1 MTAVDPGARVGLA
14 PRAWPRPDDEPQRL
28 AAVHALGLLD
38 SAPEERFDRIARL
51 AARSLRVPVALVSLV
66 DAERQW
72 YKAAAGTACTEVP
85 RDESVCGYVLVED
98 PDGVFVVEDL
108 TADPRFAHLPAVTG
122 DRPYRAYA
130 SHVLRAHGRAVG
142 TICVLDHVPRRFDD
156 DDLATLADLA
166 RWAEVELRADEDRW
180 FTGELDVLKRRTEM
194 VLAGVAEGVVGV
206 DRAGRVTFINAAGRA
221 LLGRHDDGWLG
232 VDLHAVTHARALDG
246 SVLPVET
253 CPVTEV
259 LATGVSRRMLHD
271 TFWRHD
277 GSPMPVD
284 WSVGAVVDGD
294 VVVGAVVVFGDAS
307 QRLEVERMKDEFT
320 TVVSHELRTPLTS
333 LKGALELLG
342 HGLGGQ
348 LEPEAVR
355 LVEMGRRNANRL
367 ARLVDDI
374 LDVERLSRGGIPMTR
389 RPLDIHDLMQSAVAT
404 VQGMAAAK
412 DIRIETVPAEGVV
425 WGDEHRLLQVLT
437 NLLGN
442 ALRFSPE
449 GSCITLH
456 GERDVSAV
464 RIGVTDQGVGIPED
478 SLDRV
483 FDRFWQVDASSRRAS
498 GGTGL
503 GLAIAKNIVEA
514 HGGIIRVES
523 TVGEGSTFL
532 VCLPL
537 RSRDRPVAVDRRR
550 SAPDPEETS

>member
-1 MTAVDPGARVGLA
+1 MTTVVPG
-14 PRAWPRPDDEPQRL
+14 WPPCADEERRL
-28 AAVHALGLLD
+28 AAVQALGLLD
-38 SAPEERFDRIARL
+38 TVPEERFDRIARL
-51 AARSLRVPVALVSLV
+51 AARLLQAPMALVSLI
-66 DAERQW
+66 DADRQW
-72 YKAAAGTACTEVP
+72 YKASVGLTDRAVP
-85 RDESVCGYVLVED
+85 RDESVCGYVLQHG

-108 TADPRFAHLPAVTG
+108 TADPRFAHLPAVSG
-122 DRPYRAYA
+122 EEPVRAYA
-130 SHVLRAHGRAVG
+130 SCVLRVHGRAVG
-142 TICVLDHVPRRFDD
+142 TLCVLDRVARRFDD
-156 DDLATLADLA
+156 ADLAALADLA
-166 RWAEVELRADEDRW
+166 RWAEAELRADEDRRC
-180 FTGELDVLKRRTEM
+180 TGEMDVLKRRTEM

-271 TFWRHD
+271 TFWCHD
-277 GSPMPVD
+277 GSPLPVD
-284 WSVGAVVDGD
+284 WSVGAVVDGEA
-294 VVVGAVVVFGDAS
+294 VVGAVVVFGDAS
-307 QRLEVERMKDEFT
+307 QRLQVERMKDEFT

-333 LKGALELLG
+333 LKGALDLLG
-342 HGLGGQ
+342 HGVGGQ
-348 LEPEAVR
+348 LQPEAQR
-355 LVEMGRRNANRL
+355 LVEIGRRNANRL

-374 LDVERLSRGGIPMTR
+374 LDVEKLARGGFPMTR
-389 RPLDIHDLMQSAVAT
+389 RPLDIEELMHGAVAT

-412 DIRIETVPAEGVV
+412 DIRLEVTPVEGIV

-442 ALRFSPE
+442 AMRFSPE
-449 GSCITLH
+449 GSRVRLH
-456 GERDVSAV
+456 GERDASAV
-464 RIGVTDQGVGIPED
+464 RIGVTDEGVGIPPE
-478 SLDRV
+478 SLERV

-514 HGGIIRVES
+514 HGGFIRVES
-523 TVGEGSTFL
+523 AVGEGSTFM

-537 RSRDRPVAVDRRR
+537 RSRDRPVTVDRRR
-550 SAPDPEETS
+550 ATPEPEEDP